1 MAILL
6 WEMRYV
12 GRVQWLKQEML
23 IKLGT
28 DKISHNDVSKP
39 VNGCDCKTL
48 CWFLFQLSIPH
59 FNSNG

>member
-39 VNGCDCKTL
+39 GQ
-48 CWFLFQLSIPH
+48 WQ
-59 FNSNG
+59 

>member
-48 CWFLFQLSIPH
+48 AGFYFS
-59 FNSNG
+59 